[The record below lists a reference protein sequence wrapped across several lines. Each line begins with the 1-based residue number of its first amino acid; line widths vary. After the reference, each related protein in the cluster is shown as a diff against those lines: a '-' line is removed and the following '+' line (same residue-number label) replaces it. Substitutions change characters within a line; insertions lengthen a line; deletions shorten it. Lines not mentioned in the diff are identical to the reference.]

1 MQYIDTKKQRNVLFF
16 QRKIKINQRKNKIFL
31 CFIFSNERYFSKML
45 NDSGFIFVK
54 KMKKSTFMVE
64 FQKRNIIFAK

>member
-54 KMKKSTFMVE
+54 KIKKSTFMVE

>member
-16 QRKIKINQRKNKIFL
+16 QRNRKIKQRKNKIFL

-54 KMKKSTFMVE
+54 KIKKSTFMVE

>member
-1 MQYIDTKKQRNVLFF
+1 MKK
-16 QRKIKINQRKNKIFL
+16 NQRKNKIFL

-54 KMKKSTFMVE
+54 KIKKIHFYGGISKKKHYLCKIKMNKT
-64 FQKRNIIFAK
+64 NNANNL

>member
-54 KMKKSTFMVE
+54 K
-64 FQKRNIIFAK
+64 I